1 MKKFFLP
8 LIFVISIISCSL
20 NINQSTTGISITL
33 PSNNSK
39 AAAEMY
45 TQDDVTNYEIQ
56 ITDAFGKTYTKRGA
70 AGETVPFENVS
81 VGKCTVD
88 VWAVDGSDYTA
99 AFGSTVAEVEE
110 DKITEVTVEVSLM
123 AKNNFFLNTP
133 QGAWSRDWENYY
145 RNNQFYSAR
154 KDFDFGVEV
163 EDTEIMKEG
172 PDGEVVTIREK
183 TVKNYYAK
191 ILNPAF
197 NYSALVFMQQLNFDT
212 YSKPRVTIK
221 MKADYESDI
230 LVTLQDYMRES
241 TPVMKTIHVGTEM
254 NEYNLDYSERLE
266 SHGTLPKEAVLSIYL
281 TTECGK
287 VYVESVS
294 FANNAG
300 VDRGLVD
307 NMTAIPSDRNIVSY
321 EQDTSSGTFTFDQAK
336 ARALG
341 VTKPAAGISG
351 IPRVFEAGDDLHK
364 ITVMLTSLDA
374 TVNGDIILKGPGTDA
389 GLYSLCANNLSL
401 DRNDPATYYFYIP
414 KAKGYEDL
422 AEEYISALF
431 ATSMDGRIQFDT
443 ESIRP
448 ALGTEYFYG
457 TVGFEDGNTKI
468 AVMTGDYGS
477 QTSKPV
483 LLLPGESKDFEI
495 ALFANEYSSSSYS
508 ESTPAARF
516 YVTDPSQNL
525 SGLSVQTVV
534 ADGIKKFRISNTS
547 STGKTAKV
555 KMTES
560 GLPSVENGSFD
571 TDDYVNFKDKIV
583 RVLQPGDKVLFY
595 SKFYDDDSTK
605 IFKYGADGEVGSIN
619 LEFNGYAQTKLFDK
633 IVVKLY
639 NYKTNQY
646 VTDGPVELDVEWFS
660 AEGKKRFEA
669 YVDPPVTTSMNFHDL
684 AVSVEIDEPFEDMKI
699 IEIEKAMVRNYP

>member
-197 NYSALVFMQQLNFDT
+197 NYSALVFMQKLNFD
-212 YSKPRVTIK
+212 SVPDPCIKIK
-221 MKADYESDI
+221 MKADNECDI
-230 LVTLQDYMRES
+230 LVTLQDYKRES
-241 TPVMKTIHVGTEM
+241 TPVMKTIHVTNEM
-254 NEYNLDYSERLE
+254 QEFTLNYASRPEVL
-266 SHGTLPKEAVLSIYL
+266 GTLPKESVFSIYL
-281 TTECGK
+281 TTDCGK
-287 VYVESVS
+287 VYVES
-294 FANNAG
+294 AG
-300 VDRGLVD
+300 FSPRDIPDPGIWD

-321 EQDTSSGTFTFDQAK
+321 EQDTNSGTFTFDQSK
-336 ARALG
+336 ARSLG

-351 IPRVFEAGDDLHK
+351 TPKSLESSGLYG
-364 ITVMLTSLDA
+364 ITVGLTSLNHGV
-374 TVNGDIILKGPGTDA
+374 TGDVFLRDPGTDS
-389 GLYSLCANNLSL
+389 GKYSIYANDISL
-401 DRNDPATYYFYIP
+401 ETDDPTNYHFIIP
-414 KAKGYEDL
+414 AVKGYDDL
-422 AEEYISALF
+422 TEEYISTLF
-431 ATSMDGRIQFDT
+431 KTAMDAEIKFDT
-443 ESIRP
+443 VSLIIDDYDY
-448 ALGTEYFYG
+448 GYG
-457 TVGFEDGNTKI
+457 TVGFENADDKI
-468 AVMTGDYGS
+468 AVMSGDPENEQS
-477 QTSKPV
+477 NPIF
-483 LLLPGESKDFEI
+483 LLPGESKDFEI
-495 ALFANEYSSSSYS
+495 ALFATDYSSSSYS

-516 YVTDPSQNL
+516 HVTDPSQNL

-534 ADGIKKFRISNTS
+534 ADGIKKFRITNTS

-595 SKFYDDDSTK
+595 SKFYDDDGYK
-605 IFKYGADGEVGSIN
+605 IFEYGADDEGGIIY

-660 AEGKKRFEA
+660 AEDRKKFQA
-669 YVDPPVTTSMNFHDL
+669 NVYPTVTTSMDFHDL
-684 AVSVEIDEPFEDMKI
+684 AIAVELAEPVNTMKI
-699 IEIEKAMVRNYP
+699 IEIEKAMVRNYH

>member
-1 MKKFFLP
+1 MKKLFLP
-8 LIFVISIISCSL
+8 LIFIISIISCSL
-20 NINQSTTGISITL
+20 NINRTITGISITL
-33 PSNNSK
+33 PSNTSK
-39 AAAEMY
+39 AAATMY
-45 TQDDVTNYEIQ
+45 SQDDVTNYEIL

-110 DKITEVTVEVSLM
+110 DKIAEVTVDAFLM
-123 AKNNFFLNTP
+123 AKSDFFLNTP

-163 EDTEIMKEG
+163 EDTETMKEG
-172 PDGEVVTIREK
+172 PDGQMSVIRKK

-197 NYSALVFMQQLNFDT
+197 NYSALVFMRKINFEEVH
-212 YSKPRVTIK
+212 KPRVIIK

-230 LVTLQDYMRES
+230 LVTLQDYKRES
-241 TPVMKTIHVGTEM
+241 TPVMKTIHVDTEM
-254 NEYNLDYSERLE
+254 NEYNLDYSALIELH
-266 SHGTLPKEAVLSIYL
+266 SDLPKEAVVSIYL
-281 TTECGK
+281 TTDCGK
-287 VYVESVS
+287 VYIESVG
-294 FANNAG
+294 FAESPS
-300 VDRGLVD
+300 VDSGLWD
-307 NMTAIPSDRNIVSY
+307 NMTAVPSDRNIVSY
-321 EQDTSSGTFTFDQAK
+321 EHDSFSGTFTFDQAK
-336 ARALG
+336 ARSLG

-351 IPRVFEAGDDLHK
+351 IPRTFDSDELHS
-364 ITVMLTSLDA
+364 ITLELTSLDA
-374 TVNGDIILKGPGTDA
+374 AVNGDIILKGPGTDA
-389 GLYSLCANNLSL
+389 GMYSIYANNLTLES
-401 DRNDPATYYFYIP
+401 DDPANFYFTIP
-414 KAKGYEDL
+414 AVKGYEDL
-422 AEEYISALF
+422 TEEYISALF
-431 ATSMDGRIQFDT
+431 ATSMNGKIKFGT
-443 ESIRP
+443 VTPSISYD
-448 ALGTEYFYG
+448 YFYG

-468 AVMTGDYGS
+468 AAMTGEYGS

-483 LLLPGESKDFEI
+483 LLLPGESNDFEI
-495 ALFANEYSSSSYS
+495 ALFANEYLSSSYS

-516 YVTDPSQNL
+516 HVTDPSQNL

-555 KMTES
+555 KMNSS

-571 TDDYVNFKDKIV
+571 TDVYTNFNDKMV

-595 SKFYDDDSTK
+595 SKFYDNDDTQ
-605 IFKYGADGEVGSIN
+605 ILGHGADGELAIIN
-619 LEFNGYAQTKLFDK
+619 LEFNGYAQTDLFEK
-633 IVVKLY
+633 IVFKLY

-646 VTDGPVELDVEWFS
+646 VTDGPVEFSDVRWNPADDRMKFAASVYSS
-660 AEGKKRFEA
+660 AIRQM
-669 YVDPPVTTSMNFHDL
+669 DFHDL

-699 IEIEKAMVRNYP
+699 IEIEKAMVSNSH